1 MLVSPLPGVD
11 PSELLRSLRELKSQV
26 DNLHAVGGGRG
37 FRGSLQRMWEYLEWV
52 DETARRLS
60 STVGADTADRL
71 VRTRGYEVLL
81 GNSVALGSTLGGDGT
96 YPERLLN
103 TMVTNELTARSDA
116 LARAIT
122 ELERAKQ
129 WRSWSWLVVL
139 DTNVYLEHER
149 KLEEMDLAELVDAGD
164 QPVHLLVPIA
174 VVDELDRAKRNDKTR
189 YRGAYSLAHIIKAL
203 DETDGVLRE
212 VDLGSGPDP
221 QARGQITV
229 EIVSDPPGH
238 RRMPD
243 PDGEIADRALAVQL
257 RAGAKVT
264 MITYDTGMS
273 WRATDAGLTVV
284 KLDFDPGA
292 EPPPSSRRTRR
303 TRRAA
308 PEPSRN

>member
-1 MLVSPLPGVD
+1 MLVSPLPGVE
-11 PSELLRSLRELKSQV
+11 PSELLRLLRELKSQV

-37 FRGSLQRMWEYLEWV
+37 FAGSLQRMWEYLEWV
-52 DETARRLS
+52 DETARRLN

-81 GNSVALGSTLGGDGT
+81 GNSVALGGTFGGDI

-116 LARAIT
+116 LARAMT
-122 ELERAKQ
+122 ELEHAKQ
-129 WRSWSWLVVL
+129 WRGWSWLVVL

-149 KLEEMDLAELVDAGD
+149 KLEELDLAELLEAGE

-174 VVDELDRAKRNDKTR
+174 VVDELDKAKRNDKTR

-203 DETDGVLRE
+203 DEVDGVLRE
-212 VDLGSGPDP
+212 ADPGSGPDP

-243 PDGEIADRALAVQL
+243 PDDEIVDRALAVQL

-292 EPPPSSRRTRR
+292 EPPPSSRRTSRR

-308 PEPSRN
+308 SEPSRN